1 MEAVLLMIS
10 LLLVLMDPAVK
21 PKEYTLR
28 FWLVLMVLLP
38 VFWKNTC
45 RIIPVV
51 QFPSKTP
58 VPLRVEPAPLK
69 FNSPAILNPPEK
81 LQ

>member
-10 LLLVLMDPAVK
+10 LLLVLRDPAVN
-21 PKEYTLR
+21 PNEYTLR

-38 VFWKNTC
+38 VFWKNSC
-45 RIIPVV
+45 RMIPVV
-51 QFPSKTP
+51 PFPSKTP
-58 VPLRVEPAPLK
+58 VPLKVEPAPLK